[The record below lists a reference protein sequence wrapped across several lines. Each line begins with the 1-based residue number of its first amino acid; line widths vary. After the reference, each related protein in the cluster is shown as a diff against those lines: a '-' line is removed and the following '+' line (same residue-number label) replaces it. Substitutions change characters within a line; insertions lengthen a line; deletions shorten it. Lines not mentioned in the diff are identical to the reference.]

1 MKRLIPFLLMLALPA
16 GAAYI
21 ALEDMRAGLD
31 ARKGVASAP
40 AGTLR
45 EALNGHIT
53 PGGEFE
59 KRKAFVQ
66 TSLPS
71 GTYGLEAITNGLVTF
86 GSDADPGGWPR
97 GQVVQYQRLQHPA
110 VLEGATYNATYHNL
124 TGIVWSVC
132 HEGLPFAAAAFSDGR
147 QFLYYNGVIVT
158 NSSSG
163 LIFKGLNQLQE
174 RLSVFNSIY
183 NEMNQRDGF
192 TVSGEDVASYYRF
205 YPNENDS
212 TIFKIYSANAFVA
225 TATVTTSTN
234 SSIRFFEHA
243 VGGPAWDGIA
253 ATATYTVP
261 NTPSSQWVF
270 AGGDPTTI
278 SNRISLTGITNE
290 GGWVDWITSTTVT
303 AQAIT
308 NAINLRT
315 ADTGYSAVS
324 TGAVVTV
331 RAPIPSLNKPF
342 TDSEVSVTNGTAYY
356 PVPLLVTMFS
366 NSTDIVTTYPEFSGG
381 YYSIP
386 EAVSVQDGIVQ
397 GDNWS
402 ELDSWRVDVVTSSET
417 FVIGKGNIAGRTSLS
432 GFSHK
437 NRVYLTLSNEFGF
450 SSITDPTKFENHD
463 TGAGVVSFSS
473 TFGSLDTVEGIGEYQ
488 GGIAV
493 AGKLTTQLWNT
504 DPDPADFYL
513 RQTLPIGTVSGQT
526 IQALGKLDTLMLS
539 DSGVRSLRVRDSSGN
554 AIVEDVGTPID
565 SYVQAAM
572 AGLTETQKRA
582 ACATVDPASGRY
594 WVYIPGNYIYVFS
607 FHPLSGISA
616 WTRYAPTFIQSATNT
631 WFAPQKFT
639 VYAGQI
645 FARST
650 NAVYAYGGTGGTN
663 YDACTM
669 LAETPFLNGNTPGT
683 YKSYGGMDLIS
694 EGIWTAKLGANLAS
708 DQSYVTVIAGATNS
722 TVTTGRPGLAARA
735 THFKVRLEESG
746 TGYARLSS
754 VLLYYQPGDSR

>member
-110 VLEGATYNATYHNL
+110 ITYWGTNYNATYHNL

-147 QFLYYNGVIVT
+147 QFLYYNGQLVT
-158 NSSSG
+158 NSADG
-163 LIFKGLNQLQE
+163 IIFDAIPMSQIRSTIRNQIVAKFVERDELNAAA
-174 RLSVFNSIY
+174 
-183 NEMNQRDGF
+183 
-192 TVSGEDVASYYRF
+192 VSGTGYYY
-205 YPNENDS
+205 YPAHDYEGALLFG
-212 TIFKIYSANAFVA
+212 TAAFSVTPSVT
-225 TATVTTSTN
+225 TAT
-234 SSIRFFEHA
+234 SSAIWIHERTQA
-243 VGGPAWDGIA
+243 GPAYPGVA
-253 ATATYTVP
+253 AYVGYNVAGSAG
-261 NTPSSQWVF
+261 NWFVF
-270 AGGDPTTI
+270 AAGDPSTS
-278 SNRISLTGITNE
+278 SNRIVLTGATN
-290 GGWVDWITSTTVT
+290 GGRVDWAVSDANTASLIATQINTKTV
-303 AQAIT
+303 
-308 NAINLRT
+308 
-315 ADTGYSAVS
+315 DHGYSATTFGNLVS
-324 TGAVVTV
+324 VS
-331 RAPIPSLNKPF
+331 APIPDHGKPQTDGEGSFVDRVSYTPVALYESHTGAHHYDNFTSGYKSLP
-342 TDSEVSVTNGTAYY
+342 A
-356 PVPLLVTMFS
+356 
-366 NSTDIVTTYPEFSGG
+366 
-381 YYSIP
+381 
-386 EAVSVQDGIVQ
+386 AASVQDMAIDGT
-397 GDNWS
+397 NWS
-402 ELDSWRVDVVTSSET
+402 TSDSWSMDVTTASET
-417 FVIGKGNIAGRTSLS
+417 FRIGKGNIAGRTSFS

-450 SSITDPTKFENHD
+450 SSITDPMKFEDQD
-463 TGAGVVSFSS
+463 TGAGVVTFSS

-539 DSGVRSLRVRDSSGN
+539 GSGVRSLRVRDSSGN

-565 SYVQAAM
+565 SFVQAAM

>member
-97 GQVVQYQRLQHPA
+97 GQVVQYQQLQHPA

-132 HEGLPFAAAAFSDGR
+132 HEGLPYAAAAFSDGR
-147 QFLYYNGVIVT
+147 QFLYYNGQLVADSRNGLALNGFTSAVAINTNLALNVVSNINSFDSSSVVAHPFTHGFSSGDKYYWSGTSNSALMSVYFAQSNGASFEISASSISGKAEYQPSWSLSFDYATPPPFFGTNPIAVLTVQNNYTNGGIVVYGYLPQRNYLSNILAGLHEGPVSYTTPSGTATAIAAAINGRTTFHLYTAEASGSDVIVRRNYDEVIYSVEAQIT
-158 NSSSG
+158 DPLTVRLRTPAFVNVYSNYSFTTPYKVLNFEKQYPFAFDGEFSPGESWSG
-163 LIFKGLNQLQE
+163 LL
-174 RLSVFNSIY
+174 VY
-183 NEMNQRDGF
+183 
-192 TVSGEDVASYYRF
+192 
-205 YPNENDS
+205 
-212 TIFKIYSANAFVA
+212 
-225 TATVTTSTN
+225 
-234 SSIRFFEHA
+234 
-243 VGGPAWDGIA
+243 GGN
-253 ATATYTVP
+253 TYT
-261 NTPSSQWVF
+261 
-270 AGGDPTTI
+270 
-278 SNRISLTGITNE
+278 L
-290 GGWVDWITSTTVT
+290 
-303 AQAIT
+303 
-308 NAINLRT
+308 
-315 ADTGYSAVS
+315 
-324 TGAVVTV
+324 GA
-331 RAPIPSLNKPF
+331 
-342 TDSEVSVTNGTAYY
+342 
-356 PVPLLVTMFS
+356 
-366 NSTDIVTTYPEFSGG
+366 
-381 YYSIP
+381 
-386 EAVSVQDGIVQ
+386 
-397 GDNWS
+397 
-402 ELDSWRVDVVTSSET
+402 
-417 FVIGKGNIAGRTSLS
+417 GNISGKSSLS

-450 SSITDPTKFENHD
+450 SSITDSTKFENHD
-463 TGAGVVSFSS
+463 TGAGVVTFSS
-473 TFGSLDTVEGIGEYQ
+473 TFGALDTVEGIGEYQ

-539 DSGVRSLRVRDSSGN
+539 GSGVRSLRVRDSSGN

-565 SYVQAAM
+565 SFVQAAM